1 MTASIRITKRI
12 IDGLR
17 PGELIWD
24 TDVKGFGVRCQ
35 ARARVYV
42 LKTRINGRQR
52 WFTIGDHGAPWTPET
67 ARKEAQRL
75 WGEIRSGANLVA
87 LREARR
93 DPPTVA
99 ELCDRFLNDYSR
111 QHKRSLSVAADE
123 RNITNHIKPL
133 FGNRT
138 VLEITRTDVDDL
150 KRKIAEGRTARPA
163 VPISKGGRGGLPVK
177 GGQGAANR
185 TLAVLSKMFSLAEEW
200 GWRPENSN
208 PCRKVMRYAENKN
221 ERFLSSAE
229 IAQLGKVLDAI
240 DKNRREHPSATA
252 AIRIL
257 LLTGARLSE
266 IVWLQ
271 WQHVDFERGLLHLP
285 DSKTGKRPVF
295 LSNAAIDVLRRQPK
309 KNDNP
314 FVFSSDMVGRPIQSI
329 QQVWQRVRAE
339 ADLEGVRLHDL
350 RHSFASFAA
359 ANGASLPIIGRM
371 LGHTTPMTT
380 QRYAHLVQDPVRDAN
395 EAVGAAIGR
404 LMTEPPEPTENG

>member
-1 MTASIRITKRI
+1 M
-12 IDGLR
+12 
-17 PGELIWD
+17 
-24 TDVKGFGVRCQ
+24 
-35 ARARVYV
+35 
-42 LKTRINGRQR
+42 
-52 WFTIGDHGAPWTPET
+52 
-67 ARKEAQRL
+67 
-75 WGEIRSGANLVA
+75 
-87 LREARR
+87 
-93 DPPTVA
+93 
-99 ELCDRFLNDYSR
+99 
-111 QHKRSLSVAADE
+111 
-123 RNITNHIKPL
+123 
-133 FGNRT
+133 
-138 VLEITRTDVDDL
+138 EITRTDVDDL

-339 ADLEGVRLHDL
+339 VEPRWCQTSRPAPLLRQLCSGQRRVIADHRAHARPHNADDHATLRAPRPGPCARCQRGGRGGDRATHDDT
-350 RHSFASFAA
+350 AA
-359 ANGASLPIIGRM
+359 F
-371 LGHTTPMTT
+371 
-380 QRYAHLVQDPVRDAN
+380 D
-395 EAVGAAIGR
+395 
-404 LMTEPPEPTENG
+404 